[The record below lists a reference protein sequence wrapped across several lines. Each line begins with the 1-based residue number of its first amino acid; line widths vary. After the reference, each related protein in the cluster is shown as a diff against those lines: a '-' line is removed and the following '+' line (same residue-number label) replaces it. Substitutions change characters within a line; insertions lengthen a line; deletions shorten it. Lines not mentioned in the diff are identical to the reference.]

1 MRRGGVGVGRGGDR
15 LGLLRSGGLD
25 GRLGLGAEI
34 GKIGA
39 DGIGEDGE
47 DEADEWGSG
56 DGGSGEGVELLDGE
70 DAETEVAVLVETG
83 KMEEFVAGE
92 DDDGDGF
99 WEVEEWGDG
108 DHVFFLWE
116 S

>member
-1 MRRGGVGVGRGGDR
+1 MWR
-15 LGLLRSGGLD
+15 LRDGGLD

-34 GKIGA
+34 GEVGA
-39 DGIGEDGE
+39 DGIGENGE

-56 DGGSGEGVELLDGE
+56 DGGRGEGVELLDGE
-70 DAETEVAVLVETG
+70 DAEVADRVETG
-83 KMEEFVAGE
+83 KLEEFVTGE

-99 WEVEEWGDG
+99 GEVEEWGYG